1 MAIRNI
7 VFDLGRVLID
17 FDPERYL
24 LSLGCDEKTT
34 AALLQTVFL
43 VDWPRYD
50 RGDYETVDALCDELC
65 RKYPDYASVLRR
77 ALTPDWVKIH
87 TLKADTAAY
96 LSALKQRGYR
106 VYLLSNLAKESY
118 DFIGRYPFFREI
130 DGGVFSYQER
140 VCKPDE
146 AIYRVLLERYGLAP
160 EETVFLDDSPA
171 NIEAARR
178 LGMCGIVFENL
189 PAARAQLEALLPDG
203 PAALKEDER

>member
-24 LSLGCDEKTT
+24 LSLGCDEETT
-34 AALLQTVFL
+34 AALLQTVFQ

-65 RKYPDYASVLRR
+65 RKYPAYAPVLRR

-96 LSALKQRGYR
+96 LASLKQRGYR

-118 DFIGRYPFFREI
+118 DYIG
-130 DGGVFSYQER
+130 
-140 VCKPDE
+140 
-146 AIYRVLLERYGLAP
+146 
-160 EETVFLDDSPA
+160 
-171 NIEAARR
+171 
-178 LGMCGIVFENL
+178 
-189 PAARAQLEALLPDG
+189 
-203 PAALKEDER
+203 